1 MSRRV
6 CARMRG
12 GGGVGHFERKRARAV
27 LISLARSL
35 DRSLARAR
43 TRSLSRILYSLSLSV
58 SLYLSIYLSCL
69 SLHSLSLSRRHM
81 LGHECPEAVS
91 PERGVVLTDL
101 QSSIDCQ

>member
-1 MSRRV
+1 VSRRV

-69 SLHSLSLSRRHM
+69 SLHSLSLSLAAICWATSAQRRCH
-81 LGHECPEAVS
+81 PKEA
-91 PERGVVLTDL
+91 LY
-101 QSSIDCQ
+101 